1 MNANILGGKQ
11 RAVFKNRPSEFFRNS
26 DGSYFR
32 RIDYEHALH
41 LCRAD
46 RYYILTNLNMLCI
59 LLIDFNGR
67 RTMDERKTALIF
79 KAFCDENRIRIL
91 KLLCGGEKCACKL
104 LEEMS
109 ISQPTL
115 SHHMKILCDSG
126 IVVGR
131 KEGKWMHYR
140 ISPEG
145 VQIAKDYLNGLTAA
159 DPARKGESCCES

>member
-1 MNANILGGKQ
+1 
-11 RAVFKNRPSEFFRNS
+11 
-26 DGSYFR
+26 
-32 RIDYEHALH
+32 
-41 LCRAD
+41 
-46 RYYILTNLNMLCI
+46 
-59 LLIDFNGR
+59 
-67 RTMDERKTALIF
+67 MDERKTALMF

-91 KLLCGGEKCACKL
+91 RLLCGGEKCACKL

-145 VQIAKDYLNGLTAA
+145 VQTAREYLTGLTSAA
-159 DPARKGESCCES
+159 PTCETKPCCES

>member
-1 MNANILGGKQ
+1 MCGEKMT
-11 RAVFKNRPSEFFRNS
+11 S
-26 DGSYFR
+26 
-32 RIDYEHALH
+32 
-41 LCRAD
+41 
-46 RYYILTNLNMLCI
+46 LNK
-59 LLIDFNGR
+59 
-67 RTMDERKTALIF
+67 ETARVF
-79 KAFCDENRIRIL
+79 KAFCDENRLQIL
-91 KLLCGGEKCACKL
+91 ELLRSGEKCACKL

-145 VQIAKDYLNGLTAA
+145 VQIARNYLNGLTSADAA
-159 DPARKGESCCES
+159 RESKPCCDC

>member
-1 MNANILGGKQ
+1 
-11 RAVFKNRPSEFFRNS
+11 
-26 DGSYFR
+26 
-32 RIDYEHALH
+32 
-41 LCRAD
+41 
-46 RYYILTNLNMLCI
+46 
-59 LLIDFNGR
+59 
-67 RTMDERKTALIF
+67 MDERKTALIF

-91 KLLCGGEKCACKL
+91 NLLCGGEKCACRL

-140 ISPEG
+140 ICPEG
-145 VQIAKDYLNGLTAA
+145 VQIARDYLNGLT
-159 DPARKGESCCES
+159 DTPPEQETKSCCE